1 MTFVCRCLFPGHI
14 WISQFLRVEFLYH
27 WVFDAW
33 TSDCLDVEFGHK
45 QPMARPSDVGDGACD
60 DDISAASLS
69 GDAATQSVQLLDPGC
84 FQVVFSPTE
93 S

>member
-1 MTFVCRCLFPGHI
+1 
-14 WISQFLRVEFLYH
+14 
-27 WVFDAW
+27 
-33 TSDCLDVEFGHK
+33 
-45 QPMARPSDVGDGACD
+45 MARPSDVGDGACD